1 MGAGFPSLD
10 AGTYRAMDGA
20 DENACQHCGAH
31 LVSSEQGRQKSAFCK
46 ALILAV
52 LQRYYIDNLKLTS
65 QEQAERLL
73 AEMGLIN
80 MDEFD
85 KYAAYKMLNRFALI
99 LMGAGIVR
107 KHKVAFSLNAMDR
120 AMQRG

>member
-1 MGAGFPSLD
+1 MAFP
-10 AGTYRAMDGA
+10 AGTYCAMDGA
-20 DENACQHCGAH
+20 DENACQQRGAH

-46 ALILAV
+46 ALMPRCVAALLYRQSETDLAG
-52 LQRYYIDNLKLTS
+52 TS
-65 QEQAERLL
+65 RKTAGRNG
-73 AEMGLIN
+73 ANKN

-85 KYAAYKMLNRFALI
+85 KYAAGKMPNRFALI

-107 KHKVAFSLNAMDR
+107 KHKVAFSLNAMYR